1 MDEMSIAKDSISQ
14 DRLESLAYLYNCRII
29 GSDEYYYILEGADT
43 DLMEFNVALAKETK
57 EWEMP
62 YAHH

>member
-29 GSDEYYYILEGADT
+29 GYDEYYYILEGADT
-43 DLMEFNVALAKETK
+43 DLMDFNVALVKETK

-62 YAHH
+62 YVHH